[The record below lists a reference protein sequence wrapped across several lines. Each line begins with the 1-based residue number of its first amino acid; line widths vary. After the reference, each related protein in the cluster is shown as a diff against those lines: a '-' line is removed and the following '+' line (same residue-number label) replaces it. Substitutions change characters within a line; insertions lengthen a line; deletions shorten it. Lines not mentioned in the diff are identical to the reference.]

1 MTEKETSSELTPL
14 QTWLYETIRD
24 ILEGKEGVVEPCV
37 AHIREIRNS
46 LKVDV
51 EAALDDM
58 CRRNILTAH
67 YDVNKNQ
74 MYKING
80 QDGD

>member
-46 LKVDV
+46 FKVDM
-51 EAALDDM
+51 EMALTDM
-58 CRRNILTAH
+58 CRKKIVSFIR
-67 YDVNKNQ
+67 DVNYNP
-74 MYKING
+74 MFKINR
-80 QDGD
+80 